1 MTFELDRVTFQYPPG
16 AARGRDADSAPLLRH
31 ASLTIDR
38 GTITAV
44 VGESG
49 VGKST
54 FLYLL
59 GLLWTERLPG
69 GEIRYQP
76 RDGSAPVNYS
86 EAICDPGRCEQLR
99 LTEFGFALQSSYLLP
114 TLTCLEN
121 VAMPL
126 ALRGMSAR
134 RRHALAYELIA
145 AADPDGELVKCAGD
159 FPSNV
164 SGGQRQRMALLR
176 AVIHDP
182 HVLFA
187 DEPVTN
193 LDKKNADR
201 IYELLTAWQAGQL
214 ALNVDCLAPAPLP
227 RTLILVTHDLART
240 CQVADHV
247 IHFDGDGQLRKE
259 DGRVLV
265 NVEHT
270 PGVNP

>member
-1 MTFELDRVTFQYPPG
+1 MTFELDCVTFHYPPG
-16 AARGRDADSAPLLRH
+16 GARGGDAEPAPLLRD

-38 GTITAV
+38 GSITAV

-54 FLYLL
+54 LLYLL
-59 GLLWTERLPG
+59 GLLWTGRLPG

-76 RDGSAPVNYS
+76 RDGSAPVSYS
-86 EAICDPGRCEQLR
+86 EAIRDPACCERLR
-99 LTEFGFALQSSYLLP
+99 LAEFGFALQSSYLLP

-126 ALRGMSAR
+126 ALCGMSAH
-134 RRHALAYELIA
+134 RRHALARELIA
-145 AADPDGELVKCAGD
+145 AADPSGELAMCARD

-193 LDKKNADR
+193 LDKKNANR
-201 IYELLTAWQAGQL
+201 IYDLLAEWHAGRLVLDADRRAKTAS
-214 ALNVDCLAPAPLP
+214 P
-227 RTLILVTHDLART
+227 RTLILVTHDLARA
-240 CQVADHV
+240 CEVADHV
-247 IHFDGDGQLRKE
+247 IHFDGDGRLRKE
-259 DGRVLV
+259 DARTLAPQSAGR
-265 NVEHT
+265 E
-270 PGVNP
+270 